1 MPRRLR
7 APSWFDLRLI
17 LGIGLVLA
25 SILIGAVVMARADS
39 TRPLLAVVRDLDSGT
54 VLTANDIRT
63 TRVRLNEGA
72 DLYLRPG
79 TAVAG
84 KVLVRPMRSG
94 ELLPRGALGDPDPQ
108 DVTVKVAVD
117 PARTPSLVRGDR
129 VSILV
134 SNKFCRTTLQVFGD
148 VTVQEVVEPGN
159 GAFGTG
165 ADESL
170 VVRTT
175 QALALRAV
183 NAQALPEATITVI
196 RLGAGHDGKANAGL
210 PDLSACLDPTKPS

>member
-72 DLYLRPG
+72 R
-79 TAVAG
+79 TST
-84 KVLVRPMRSG
+84 SG
-94 ELLPRGALGDPDPQ
+94 REPPS
-108 DVTVKVAVD
+108 
-117 PARTPSLVRGDR
+117 PARCSCARCDR
-129 VSILV
+129 VSCCPEGRWAILI
-134 SNKFCRTTLQVFGD
+134 RTT
-148 VTVQEVVEPGN
+148 
-159 GAFGTG
+159 
-165 ADESL
+165 
-170 VVRTT
+170 
-175 QALALRAV
+175 
-183 NAQALPEATITVI
+183 
-196 RLGAGHDGKANAGL
+196 
-210 PDLSACLDPTKPS
+210 